1 MPAATSGICRK
12 RDAASAGAN
21 EWRSIMKYAIALV
34 MLGLLATPPASAAP
48 VGAPMPV
55 QAPMS
60 PLLTEPVQPMTP
72 QLNNPGA
79 QMAVPAPG
87 NPVQQLAP
95 LDSLRSPS
103 GTLGIK

>member
-21 EWRSIMKYAIALV
+21 EWSSIMKYAIALV

-48 VGAPMPV
+48 VGAPIPV

-60 PLLTEPVQPMTP
+60 P

-79 QMAVPAPG
+79 QMAIPAPG